1 MSARPYQDDGLYIDQ
16 ELGPE
21 LYVGTNMDFLV
32 LLARADSPRMF
43 SVGLALG
50 VARATPW
57 TSADGRWPHLRIS
70 RGVNTGLGGLWD
82 ARTMRFLMICTRLR
96 LLLPILLV
104 GSFGLEA
111 GVVAF
116 GQTPQPPATIMLIRH
131 AEKPAEGMDL
141 SPVGFERAKV
151 IPKLFGGA
159 GAAAPHNL
167 PKPDLLFAT
176 HVGKNSNREVETI
189 IPLSAALGLPISHD
203 IMDKD
208 FATLAKE
215 LLSGRYA
222 GKVVLVAWHHG
233 SLPAF
238 AKALG
243 AVPPY
248 DPWPDT
254 QFDRVWRIDYV
265 GGKAKLTDLPQGLM
279 PGDSK

>member
-1 MSARPYQDDGLYIDQ
+1 MRP
-16 ELGPE
+16 
-21 LYVGTNMDFLV
+21 
-32 LLARADSPRMF
+32 LLIR
-43 SVGLALG
+43 
-50 VARATPW
+50 
-57 TSADGRWPHLRIS
+57 
-70 RGVNTGLGGLWD
+70 
-82 ARTMRFLMICTRLR
+82 TRLR

-104 GSFGLEA
+104 GSFGLEVGIA
-111 GVVAF
+111 ASG
-116 GQTPQPPATIMLIRH
+116 QPPATILLIRH
-131 AEKPAEGMDL
+131 GEKPETGIHL
-141 SPVGFERAKV
+141 SPAGVERAKA